1 MPWGPRKG
9 KGGLLLVGA
18 CAGGFFTDCGHRE
31 AEPAPGATPS
41 TLAAAPASSVRAV
54 PAAVAARPYA
64 KDYDFTTDWFT
75 GNIPVWE
82 QVLAPFKGKPG
93 VSYLEIGLWE
103 GRSALWVL
111 ENILTHPTARLTGID
126 VFTGE
131 VKQRYLANLRLSGFA
146 NKATTIVGPS
156 QQELR
161 KLPLASFDIVYVD
174 GSHAADDVLADAIQS
189 WEVLKPGG
197 ILIFDDYRCSGYTT
211 QLPLELLPMAAIDV
225 FVMSHRHSLEL
236 VRRDYQMIVR
246 KIVNPC
252 AAQTVPG
259 LAAYFCSTMG
269 PYFYD
274 WQART
279 LHRQDG
285 SRVELTAAERTLLES
300 HGRGWR
306 FVLEDETPAL
316 DQKPELRA
324 LLDRLG
330 IAQAG
335 RR

>member
-1 MPWGPRKG
+1 MPWGPRKW

-41 TLAAAPASSVRAV
+41 TLAAAPAGTVPAV
-54 PAAVAARPYA
+54 PAALAARPYA

-75 GNIPVWE
+75 GNIPVWQ

-156 QQELR
+156 QEEVR

-174 GSHAADDVLADAIQS
+174 GSHAAGDVLADAIQS
-189 WEVLKPGG
+189 WAVLRPGG
-197 ILIFDDYRCSGYTT
+197 LLIFDDYKWSGYSTV
-211 QLPLELLPMAAIDV
+211 LPLELRPGAAIDV
-225 FVMSHRHSLEL
+225 FVLSQRHSLEL
-236 VRRDYQMIVR
+236 VQRGYQMIAR
-246 KIVNPC
+246 KITNPC
-252 AAQTVPG
+252 AVQKLPG
-259 LAAYFCSTMG
+259 LAAYFCSPIG
-269 PYFYD
+269 PYLYD
-274 WQART
+274 WEGRT
-279 LHRQDG
+279 LRRQDG
-285 SRVELTAAERTLLES
+285 SRVELTPEERALLES
-300 HGRGWR
+300 RERGWS
-306 FVLEDETPAL
+306 LALKDETSAL

-335 RR
+335 PR